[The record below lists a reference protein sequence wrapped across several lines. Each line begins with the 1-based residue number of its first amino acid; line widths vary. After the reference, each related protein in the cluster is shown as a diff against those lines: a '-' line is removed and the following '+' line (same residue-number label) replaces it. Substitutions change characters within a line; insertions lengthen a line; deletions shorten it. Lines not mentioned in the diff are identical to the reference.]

1 MALLYFFTPLF
12 RLDSLFVMGPL
23 KLSCMVVPPML
34 LNNLLAILMYIVG
47 LHHFNIFPSFGGIM
61 HMHAT

>member
-1 MALLYFFTPLF
+1 
-12 RLDSLFVMGPL
+12 
-23 KLSCMVVPPML
+23 ML
-34 LNNLLAILMYIVG
+34 LDNLLAILMYIVG